1 MSSYFVN
8 SLFTKYKSGD
18 TLRPNY
24 YECGFA
30 QDLGTRPTVVY
41 GPGTGATFQH
51 APQIQEFYHH
61 GASTLSAAP
70 YQQSPCAVT
79 CHGEPGNFYSYD
91 ALQRQTLFGAQDADL
106 VQYSDCKLTTGGI
119 GDETDNTEQSP
130 SPTQLFPWMRPQVA
144 AGRRRGRQTYSRYQ
158 TLELE
163 KEFLFN
169 PYLTRKRRIEVSHAL
184 GLTERQVKIWFQNRR
199 MKWKKEN
206 NKDKFP
212 SSKSEQEQ
220 IEKEKREKEQASGT
234 HSQRAS
240 GYGSASSGATVSS
253 TSSVSLSSMYTNGAS
268 LSSQTQGMYPT
279 AYELGAVSL
288 NMHSSL
294 FDHPNLPLVSAG
306 DLCKAQSSGKEEQR
320 GCHQNNE
327 NNLRIYP
334 WMRSTGADRKRGRQT
349 YSRYQTLELEKE
361 FHFNRYLSR
370 RRRIE
375 IAHAL
380 CLTERQIKIW
390 FQNRRMKWKKENK
403 STGRSSP
410 AADQIGG
417 DDEEEDE

>member
-79 CHGEPGNFYSYD
+79 CHGEPGNFYGYD
-91 ALQRQTLFGAQDADL
+91 ALQRQTIFGAQDADL
-106 VQYSDCKLTTGGI
+106 VQYSDCKLATGGI

-212 SSKSEQEQ
+212 SSN
-220 IEKEKREKEQASGT
+220 
-234 HSQRAS
+234 SQRAS
-240 GYGSASSGATVSS
+240 GYGSASTGAPV
-253 TSSVSLSSMYTNGAS
+253 SSVSLSSMYTNGAS
-268 LSSQTQGMYPT
+268 LSSQTQGIYPT

-288 NMHSSL
+288 NMPSSL
-294 FDHPNLPLVSAG
+294 FDHPNLPMLVL
-306 DLCKAQSSGKEEQR
+306 DLYQQEVTRHCRQDGS
-320 GCHQNNE
+320 
-327 NNLRIYP
+327 
-334 WMRSTGADRKRGRQT
+334 ADRKRGRQT

-403 STGRSSP
+403 SMGRCSP

-417 DDEEEDE
+417 DEEEEDDE